1 MNYAGLVEE
10 ILKKY
15 KEELGISDEVRVK
28 IKKYKTR
35 SAFINLK
42 TKTIFINENLLEL
55 GEEVVKYL
63 IVHELIH
70 LKLNNRYHSA
80 EFNRILYTYIS
91 PEKASEIRGLI
102 ANKLMTIMQTSKTK
116 IPEPRPKS
124 TGESAFN
131 TTPSGKLSG
140 A

>member
-15 KEELGISDEVRVK
+15 KEELGINDEVRVK

-42 TKTIFINENLLEL
+42 TKTIFINEVLLYL

-70 LKLNNRYHSA
+70 LKLNSRYHSA
-80 EFNRILYTYIS
+80 EFNRILYTYIT
-91 PEKASEIRGLI
+91 PEKASEIRGVI
-102 ANKLMTIMQTSKTK
+102 ANKLMSTMQTNKIS
-116 IPEPRPKS
+116 IPESGPTS
-124 TGESAFN
+124 TGESAYN
-131 TTPSGKLSG
+131 TTP
-140 A
+140 

>member
-15 KEELGISDEVRVK
+15 KEELGINDEVRVK
-28 IKKYKTR
+28 IKKYKTK

-42 TKTIFINENLLEL
+42 TKTIFINKNLLEL
-55 GEEVVKYL
+55 GEEVIKYL

-70 LKLNNRYHSA
+70 LKLNSRYHSA
-80 EFNRILYTYIS
+80 EFNRILYTYIT

-102 ANKLMTIMQTSKTK
+102 ANKLMTTMQTNKTS
-116 IPEPRPKS
+116 IPESRPTS
-124 TGESAFN
+124 TGESAYN
-131 TTPSGKLSG
+131 ITP
-140 A
+140 